1 MATLVWA
8 AWQNLW
14 LAGSN
19 FGSWYLRSYLHLGW
33 RTTEGVPSDWFGVC
47 TEREREREREKRERE
62 REERER
68 EREREA
74 RCFLIWLPAPECH
87 LRALAGFHPC
97 DFVLLH
103 MEREGVREKRSCGHF
118 DASSRRSYCIS
129 FLTSVWMDPVTL
141 FVTLSA
147 LLRASESLQ
156 CEWVLQLWPLRKL
169 LDEWGLVDTIIE
181 LFNTHKRRR
190 SPLFFFFF
198 FFFFFFTVAEISF
211 NQCLPVYQRSFMNR
225 WLHMKLITSWKW
237 WKWL

>member
-19 FGSWYLRSYLHLGW
+19 WVMVSKVISSSWLKDNWRRSLRLIWGVHL
-33 RTTEGVPSDWFGVC
+33 
-47 TEREREREREKRERE
+47 
-62 REERER
+62 ER

-74 RCFLIWLPAPECH
+74 RCFLIWSPAPECH

-103 MEREGVREKRSCGHF
+103 RERRSERKRYCGHF
-118 DASSRRSYCIS
+118 DASSQWSYCIS

-141 FVTLSA
+141 GVTLSA
-147 LLRASESLQ
+147 LLLASESLQ
-156 CEWVLQLWPLRKL
+156 CEWVLLLWSLSKL

-181 LFNTHKRRR
+181 LFNTHKRLR
-190 SPLFFFFF
+190 SPFFFFF
-198 FFFFFFTVAEISF
+198 CCHCRRDKFESMPRSISAVFHESVATHG
-211 NQCLPVYQRSFMNR
+211 N
-225 WLHMKLITSWKW
+225 
-237 WKWL
+237 